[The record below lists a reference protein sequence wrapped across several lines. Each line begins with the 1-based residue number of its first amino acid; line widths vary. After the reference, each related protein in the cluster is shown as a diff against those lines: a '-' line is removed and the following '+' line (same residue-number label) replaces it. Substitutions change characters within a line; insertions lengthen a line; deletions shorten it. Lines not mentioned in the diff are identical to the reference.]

1 MNITI
6 ALLIGLAGV
15 LACDRW
21 KAKQARIC
29 IAVIV
34 TVIVVRFFGVVV
46 HGYFITDAAFLI
58 ESAVANEWLDL
69 FVDPGTWQR
78 VSTAFQMPLQI
89 VSLGLDHWLFGLEP
103 RGYFL
108 HQLSSLTVATILA
121 WNFLRRIM
129 SAPVA
134 LGVVTAWLCSPVA
147 ESLALHLMNRHYVE
161 GLILALLS
169 ATAFDNHVRE
179 KGRIWF
185 GLAWLAWIA
194 SMTAKEIFV
203 PLPLLLLVV
212 ARYRLGKWPVHV
224 LPAFLIGWAGF
235 VAWRFFIL
243 DPANFLVAYGG
254 MEQFEVTRSLKQV
267 SITLGTPL
275 LIAVIIAMLV
285 MIIIWRRHLSL
296 LTVAAV
302 ALLVPIIPVS
312 DNIAPRY
319 LSLALLVLY
328 VGLFAAVSADR
339 MKATWIA
346 CGLLVVLAVGA
357 MPGSGALHTKL
368 MTQAETN
375 RHVIG
380 RWRQAAGTDW
390 FIVNGAEVT
399 GVRSWKRLLERD
411 LGRQLP
417 AVCMTPCACFSSVS
431 DTPKR
436 DQQCRV
442 VDSGLG
448 VTMTYDDGIRTVSW
462 TSPGER
468 YGDFSIS
475 MPVSDDASGTVF
487 VGLLPN
493 SSFPLYLWRDMPITL
508 RLRRGDG
515 FVYRFAVLRVDDVDA
530 SGTATWTF

>member
-1 MNITI
+1 MNIAI

-21 KAKQARIC
+21 KTQQARIC
-29 IAVIV
+29 IAAIVAVVIA
-34 TVIVVRFFGVVV
+34 RFFGVVA

-69 FVDPGTWQR
+69 FIDPSTWQR

-103 RGYFL
+103 RGYFF
-108 HQLSSLTVATILA
+108 HQLVSLTVAAILA
-121 WNFLRRIM
+121 WSFLRRLM

-134 LGVVTAWLCSPVA
+134 LGVVAAWLCSPVA

-169 ATAFDNHVRE
+169 ATAFDNHIRD
-179 KGRIWF
+179 KGRTWF
-185 GLAWLAWIA
+185 GLAWFVWIA

-212 ARYRLGKWPVHV
+212 ARYRLGKWPLHV
-224 LPAFLIGWAGF
+224 LPAFVIGWAGF

-254 MEQFEVTRSLKQV
+254 MERFEVSRSLNQV
-267 SITLGTPL
+267 STALGTPL
-275 LIAVIIAMLV
+275 LIAIVVATMV

-296 LTVAAV
+296 MSVAAV
-302 ALLVPIIPVS
+302 ALVVPIIPVF

-319 LSLALLVLY
+319 LSLLLLVLY
-328 VGLFAAVSADR
+328 VGLFAAVSAGR
-339 MKATWIA
+339 TRAIWTA
-346 CGLLVVLAVGA
+346 SALLVVLAVTA
-357 MPGSGALHTKL
+357 MPGGSALHTKL
-368 MTQAETN
+368 MTQAESN
-375 RHVIG
+375 RSVIG
-380 RWRQAAGTDW
+380 RWRQAAGTNW
-390 FIVNGAEVT
+390 LVVNGAEVT

-417 AVCMTPCACFSSVS
+417 AICMTACACFSSVS
-431 DTPKR
+431 DPPKR
-436 DQQCRV
+436 DRQCRIA
-442 VDSGLG
+442 DSGLG
-448 VTMTYDDGIRTVSW
+448 VTMTYDDGSRTVSW
-462 TSPGER
+462 TSPGEQ
-468 YGDFSIS
+468 YGDLAIS
-475 MPVSDDASGTVF
+475 MPVSDEASGTVF

-508 RLRRGDG
+508 RLRKADG
-515 FVYRFAVLRVDDVDA
+515 FVYRFAVLRAYDVDA